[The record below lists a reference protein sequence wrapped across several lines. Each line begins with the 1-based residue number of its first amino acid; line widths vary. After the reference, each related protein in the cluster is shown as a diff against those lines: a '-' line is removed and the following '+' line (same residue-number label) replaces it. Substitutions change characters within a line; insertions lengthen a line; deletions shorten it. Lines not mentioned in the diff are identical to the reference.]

1 MGTYGGAAFDGD
13 LEKVGTF
20 ALTSFEAERRAAAS
34 ELKDTFKIVKSSN

>member
-20 ALTSFEAERRAAAS
+20 ALTSFEAETPAAAF

>member
-1 MGTYGGAAFDGD
+1 METYCGAALDGD

-34 ELKDTFKIVKSSN
+34 ELKDAFKIVKSSN